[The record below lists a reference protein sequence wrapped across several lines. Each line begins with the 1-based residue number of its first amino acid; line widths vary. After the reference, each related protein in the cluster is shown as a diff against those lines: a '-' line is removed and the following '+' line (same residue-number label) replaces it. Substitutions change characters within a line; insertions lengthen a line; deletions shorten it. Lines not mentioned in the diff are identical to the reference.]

1 MIQFSPIPYIQKLS
15 RTQEA
20 GAQRLVFRRFPAFER
35 QEA

>member
-1 MIQFSPIPYIQKLS
+1 MTNLSPIPYIQKLS

-20 GAQRLVFRRFPAFER
+20 GAQSLVFRRFSALSG